1 MKQYDYSDLFPF
13 ARNDQDLEC
22 LQMLSE
28 GRTQA
33 TVAESMG
40 VARRTI
46 ERRLKA
52 IRDVAAVRG
61 WSPEH
66 NMTQVVPEGYVVK
79 GTSTLYDGDGQPKLQ
94 WVKSNIAL
102 ETQLEAM
109 GHAIEAL
116 KESVPRDTLDINKA
130 DISRH
135 SDLCNLHVLTDYHI
149 GMLSWGE
156 ETGED
161 WDIKK
166 AEDLI
171 VRWFKNAIER
181 APDASVGVLGQ
192 IGDMTHSDG
201 ILPLTPASKNVL
213 DTDSRFPLVVRT
225 VIRIMNR
232 VITMMRQK
240 YDHVHVINVAGNHD
254 ESGAIWLREM
264 LCTFYED
271 SDDVTVDP
279 SPDLFYCYEWGN
291 TSLFFHHGHKKK
303 LTNVDDVFVNKFREV
318 FGRTKYSY
326 AHLGHFHHQASKE
339 TNLMLVEQHRTMA
352 AHDAYATTSGY
363 CSGRSAVV
371 VTYSKQYGEV
381 GRLTI
386 TPEMLSTG

>member
-1 MKQYDYSDLFPF
+1 MNYEY
-13 ARNDQDLEC
+13 QDLLPFVRNSQDETC
-22 LQMLSE
+22 LKILSE
-28 GRTQA
+28 GHTQA
-33 TVAESMG
+33 EVAEIMG
-40 VARRTI
+40 VTKRTI
-46 ERRLKA
+46 EHRMKC
-52 IRDVAAVRG
+52 IRDNAALRG

-66 NMTQVVPEGYVVK
+66 GMTKVVPNTHVVK
-79 GTSTLYDGDGQPKLQ
+79 GTSTLYDEMGDAKLQ
-94 WVKSNIAL
+94 WVKSNVAL
-102 ETQLEAM
+102 GAQLEAM
-109 GHAIEAL
+109 EHAVEAL
-116 KESVPRDTLDINKA
+116 KESVPRDSLYVPKTYIHR
-130 DISRH
+130 S

-166 AEDLI
+166 AEDMI
-171 VRWFKNAIER
+171 VEWFKNALER
-181 APDASVGVLGQ
+181 APAATVGVLGQ
-192 IGDMTHSDG
+192 IGDAAHTDG
-201 ILPLTPASKNVL
+201 ILPVTPASKNVL
-213 DTDSRFPLVVRT
+213 DTDSRFPLIVRT
-225 VIRIMNR
+225 IIRIMRR
-232 VITMMRQK
+232 VINMMREK

-254 ESGAIWLREM
+254 EGGAIWLREM
-264 LCTFYED
+264 LCTFYEEVE
-271 SDDVTVDP
+271 DVTVDP

-303 LTNVDDVFVNKFREV
+303 LTNVDDVFVNKFRDV

-371 VTYSKQYGEV
+371 VTYSKEYGEV
-381 GRLTI
+381 GRLTV
-386 TPEMLSTG
+386 TPEMLCVV